1 MVISNTDAIFDSN
14 PNTAESLGP
23 SFTIRDIDTTG
34 AGVSMGG
41 EVKKADKYIRFHGN
55 AVACFENIAP
65 GVPRTVMDIQ
75 SNVMPEMVG
84 EQDVHCLALRIYQ
97 HCHVE
102 RTILVHVRFQIHRI
116 QAAAIDLS
124 VRPLQCYVVGPEIG
138 LRSLCRAI
146 DKCDVR
152 STLRCISPAADQRIC
167 H

>member
-84 EQDVHCLALRIYQ
+84 EQDVHCLALRISALP
-97 HCHVE
+97 CRKDNPST
-102 RTILVHVRFQIHRI
+102 RTFP
-116 QAAAIDLS
+116 DTS
-124 VRPLQCYVVGPEIG
+124 NPSC
-138 LRSLCRAI
+138 CN
-146 DKCDVR
+146 
-152 STLRCISPAADQRIC
+152 
-167 H
+167 